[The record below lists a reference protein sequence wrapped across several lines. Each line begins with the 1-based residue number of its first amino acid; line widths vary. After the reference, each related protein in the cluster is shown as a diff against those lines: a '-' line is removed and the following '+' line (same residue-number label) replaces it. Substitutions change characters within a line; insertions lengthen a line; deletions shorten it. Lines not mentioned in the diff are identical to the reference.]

1 MGCFSWI
8 DCKGQTN
15 VTTGGAILLPA
26 CFKGKYEKG
35 RPFISGNYNGYG
47 VINGTDIYDV
57 AAILNICYCSDE
69 EFEKTLLAAELQRPT
84 LAKYGGLFSY
94 EKEELRSAG
103 LSEKEIE
110 ERDTAERNKYYTA
123 ALKHFSEQKNLA
135 EKLRALYLETP
146 SKTNIFDDIYA
157 ADDALSSLQEGK
169 EGRKIPLREL
179 GIFVACYDEQNA
191 SLPYPIKVT
200 TDEAGVYEDELF
212 SMSDPC
218 QGMHNISKRELKE
231 VLHDRKVV
239 LTETLN
245 HLANKAMEREEI
257 ER

>member
-15 VTTGGAILLPA
+15 VTVKGTILLPA
-26 CFKGKYEKG
+26 CFKDKYTDGE
-35 RPFISGNYNGYG
+35 PFISGSYNGYG
-47 VINGTDIYDV
+47 SVDGTDIYDV

-69 EFEKTLLAAELQRPT
+69 EFEKTLLAAELQKPV

-94 EKEELRSAG
+94 EKEELRNAG
-103 LSEKEIE
+103 VSKKEIE
-110 ERDTAERNKYYTA
+110 ERDTAEKNKYYAA

-135 EKLRALYLETP
+135 EKLRDLYFETP
-146 SKTNIFDDIYA
+146 SKASIFDDIYA
-157 ADDALSSLQEGK
+157 AEDILLSLQKEK

-179 GIFVACYDEQNA
+179 GIFVSCYDEQNA

-200 TDEAGVYEDELF
+200 TDETGVYEDELF

-231 VLHDRKVV
+231 VLHGREAVR
-239 LTETLN
+239 
-245 HLANKAMEREEI
+245 NKAIEREEI